1 MTRCAVIRSRTDS
14 SAVIGRPL
22 LAWIG
27 PASGLT
33 KRQRYSSLP
42 ASRLATRNGS
52 STEASAIS
60 EKRGRS
66 STAMSSAMARSVR

>member
-1 MTRCAVIRSRTDS
+1 MGSKLVQTMTRWAVIGSRTDS

-33 KRQRYSSLP
+33 KRQW
-42 ASRLATRNGS
+42 
-52 STEASAIS
+52 
-60 EKRGRS
+60 
-66 STAMSSAMARSVR
+66 